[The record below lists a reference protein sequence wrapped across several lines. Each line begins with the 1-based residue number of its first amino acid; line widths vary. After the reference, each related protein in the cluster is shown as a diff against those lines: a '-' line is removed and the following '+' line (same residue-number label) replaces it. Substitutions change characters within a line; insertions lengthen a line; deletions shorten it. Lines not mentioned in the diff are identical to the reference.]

1 MLAISV
7 SCVPPAT
14 AEKPEIMRVVAD
26 VALPGPV
33 SRFDYQSFDPTDG
46 RLYIAHMNADQLEA
60 QAAPPKTINK

>member
-7 SCVPPAT
+7 SCVPAAT
-14 AEKPEIMRVVAD
+14 AEKPEIMRIVGD
-26 VALPGPV
+26 IALPGPA

-46 RLYIAHMNADQLEA
+46 RLCIAHMNADQLVA